1 MVQKR
6 VRSRRG
12 ATKSGKPGAPGRA
25 DTQAADT
32 PRKRGRPRAYEPDV
46 ALARAMDVFWR
57 DGFAATSLDTISA
70 ATGMNRPS
78 LYAAFGDKR
87 DLYLKTL
94 EHYREEGRAL
104 ARHALA
110 GEPTLRV
117 FLKRFYD
124 KALALYLEGGP
135 RGCYT
140 IGTAATVAAVD
151 DAVRAFLAE
160 SMRSTDSFLR
170 AQIEKA
176 KTRGEITRDADP
188 AALAYLASATLHTL
202 AIRSRAGLPRRELDA
217 LVKAAIEVI
226 CGKK

>member
-1 MVQKR
+1 MVQKKLMEQKAEPKR
-6 VRSRRG
+6 
-12 ATKSGKPGAPGRA
+12 
-25 DTQAADT
+25 
-32 PRKRGRPRAYEPDV
+32 RGRPRGYDPQA
-46 ALARAMDVFWR
+46 AIARAAETFWKA
-57 DGFAATSLDTISA
+57 GYAGTSLDDLVE

-110 GEPTLRV
+110 GEQALRV

-124 KALALYLEGGP
+124 KALELYLEGGP

-140 IGTAATVAAVD
+140 IGTAATAAAVD
-151 DAVRAFLAE
+151 DSVRAFLAE

-176 KTRGEITRDADP
+176 KARGEIARDADP

-202 AIRSRAGLPRRELDA
+202 AIRARAGLPRKELDA

-226 CGKK
+226 CGKPR

>member
-1 MVQKR
+1 MVQKKLMEQKAEPKR
-6 VRSRRG
+6 
-12 ATKSGKPGAPGRA
+12 
-25 DTQAADT
+25 
-32 PRKRGRPRAYEPDV
+32 RGRPRAYDPQV
-46 ALARAMDVFWR
+46 ALARAAETFWR
-57 DGFAATSLDTISA
+57 AGYAGTSLDDLVA

-124 KALALYLEGGP
+124 KALALYLRGGP
-135 RGCYT
+135 RGCYS

-151 DAVRAFLAE
+151 EGVRAFLAE
-160 SMRSTDSFLR
+160 SMRSTDAFLKSR
-170 AQIEKA
+170 IEKA
-176 KTRGEITRDADP
+176 KARGEIARDADP

-202 AIRSRAGLPRRELDA
+202 AIRSRAGLPRKELDA
-217 LVKAAIEVI
+217 LARAAIEVI